1 MGVMY
6 SERIRWLVLSYICR
20 RLHGLFVVVLLF
32 FLGGGGG
39 GGSIFKDE
47 PEGVLMVKGQRK
59 GVT

>member
-1 MGVMY
+1 MVC
-6 SERIRWLVLSYICR
+6 L
-20 RLHGLFVVVLLF
+20 LLF
-32 FLGGGGG
+32 CCFFWGGGGG

>member
-20 RLHGLFVVVLLF
+20 RLVVCL

-39 GGSIFKDE
+39 GEGSVFKDE
-47 PEGVLMVKGQRK
+47 PEGDGRVLMVKGQRK